1 MERRQEEH
9 LLPHPLWILVGTG
22 VGRQPSAAT
31 SLLLL
36 FSLQPTA
43 GIVRVFFSATSPF
56 TRRSPSAP
64 PPADHSPSPPRAQLL
79 AGETGPPFFAFSPRN
94 AAAGPATALLLP
106 AVVDA
111 DCHLFSSLVLPR
123 GSTTG
128 MRKKEGGL
136 LLERRQEEHLLPRPL
151 WILVG
156 TGAGRRPSA
165 ATSLLLLFSLQP
177 IAGIVR
183 VFFSAT
189 SPFTRRSPSAPPPA
203 DHSPSPPRAQ
213 LLAGETGPPFFA
225 FSPRNA
231 AAGPAT
237 ALLLPAVVDADCHLF
252 SSLVLPRGST
262 TGVPAYV
269 PTQCPDLRADPAS
282 RPACRP
288 SIPVYV
294 STQRPGLRADLMS
307 RPTCRLSISACV
319 LVSYPGHVES
329 VVGLKG
335 LNIDTIQ
342 QSFISSLMDASSGS
356 GSSPSITQPHT
367 VAVSPSKTSIIH
379 EEVVDIGG
387 KRKKVA
393 DVWSHAKKIIR
404 RNDKNEITAVVA
416 ICNYC
421 KTEVP
426 AHSKTHGNNGID
438 GHVKKCKNN
447 PHNAVKSG
455 SSQQILTQSSMNNA
469 LTPHIFCQKKLEDKV
484 VAFVVKDE
492 MPFRVVEGAG
502 FVEMMKEAQPRFKIP
517 NRKKI
522 ASLVWDLYAL
532 EMAKIKS
539 VIGDQRFKKVFGR
552 MAENVQFVEYF
563 EEVDGLEKKKRV
575 GPPME
580 KDWEKAQV
588 FVNFLKR
595 FHDTTLQLSATKK
608 TTSPLIWEEIVAM
621 RMIIDETILDTTDPS
636 LQEVAKRMESKFIKY
651 WGNLEKV
658 NKLVFLGHILDS
670 RYKLQMIGIHL
681 GDMKLDAS
689 KIQFFVDGLKNCLM
703 ELYHAYKGN
712 SPLDH
717 INGIDDGDV
726 DKDLM
731 EMYKND
737 PIKLNYHLKMA
748 QLRKAQKQAEI
759 TNEVDKYF
767 SDPFVKWSSSFDIL
781 EWWKGN
787 TTTFPVLSKIAKDIF
802 SIPSS
807 TVASENAFSL
817 GRRVVDPFRASL
829 HPKMVEALVC
839 TTDWLRGE
847 EINLYKE
854 PTEDEFN
861 FYKDCEEV
869 VTKFQL
875 KIIRWTVALIL
886 LPFFVAA
893 SALLAFVPASG
904 LLAAVPD
911 AGGLLAAVPDA
922 GGLLAAVPDATV
934 SAAASADTV
943 VARCSAASLRSMARV
958 SCRCRVAC
966 LRLMMAATS
975 PTTDSVGHHE
985 SHPFLPSTTGSCP
998 STAPLLILRP
1008 LPHRTPPI
1016 GHRRA
1021 ISMP

>member
-1 MERRQEEH
+1 
-9 LLPHPLWILVGTG
+9 
-22 VGRQPSAAT
+22 
-31 SLLLL
+31 
-36 FSLQPTA
+36 
-43 GIVRVFFSATSPF
+43 
-56 TRRSPSAP
+56 
-64 PPADHSPSPPRAQLL
+64 
-79 AGETGPPFFAFSPRN
+79 
-94 AAAGPATALLLP
+94 
-106 AVVDA
+106 
-111 DCHLFSSLVLPR
+111 
-123 GSTTG
+123 
-128 MRKKEGGL
+128 
-136 LLERRQEEHLLPRPL
+136 
-151 WILVG
+151 
-156 TGAGRRPSA
+156 
-165 ATSLLLLFSLQP
+165 
-177 IAGIVR
+177 
-183 VFFSAT
+183 
-189 SPFTRRSPSAPPPA
+189 
-203 DHSPSPPRAQ
+203 
-213 LLAGETGPPFFA
+213 
-225 FSPRNA
+225 
-231 AAGPAT
+231 
-237 ALLLPAVVDADCHLF
+237 
-252 SSLVLPRGST
+252 
-262 TGVPAYV
+262 
-269 PTQCPDLRADPAS
+269 
-282 RPACRP
+282 
-288 SIPVYV
+288 
-294 STQRPGLRADLMS
+294 
-307 RPTCRLSISACV
+307 
-319 LVSYPGHVES
+319 
-329 VVGLKG
+329 
-335 LNIDTIQ
+335 
-342 QSFISSLMDASSGS
+342 MDASSGS
-356 GSSPSITQPHT
+356 GSSPSITQPHI
-367 VAVSPSKTSIIH
+367 VSPSKASIIH

-404 RNDKNEITAVVA
+404 RNDKNEVTAVVA

-438 GHVKKCKNN
+438 GHVKKYKKN

-455 SSQQILTQSSMNNA
+455 SSQPILTQSSMNNA

-484 VAFVVKDE
+484 LAFVVKDE

-539 VIGDQRFKKVFGR
+539 VIGDQRMDKMSTVPMDVPTRWNSIYTMLFVAYKFKKVFGR

-636 LQEVAKRMESKFIKY
+636 LQEVAKRMESKFNKY

-658 NKLVFLGHILDS
+658 NKLVFLGHILDP

-689 KIQFFVDGLKNCLM
+689 KIHSFVDGLKNCLM

-731 EMYKND
+731 E
-737 PIKLNYHLKMA
+737 I
-748 QLRKAQKQAEI
+748 EI

-767 SDPFVKWSSSFDIL
+767 SDPFVKWSSNFDIL

-839 TTDWLRGE
+839 TSDWLRGE

-869 VTKFQL
+869 VTRSDQHRGWFQSS
-875 KIIRWTVALIL
+875 L
-886 LPFFVAA
+886 LTSIAATGIAPYSCVVTHGFVLDEKGMKM
-893 SALLAFVPASG
+893 SKSLGNVVDPDVVISG
-904 LLAAVPD
+904 GKNTKDQP
-911 AGGLLAAVPDA
+911 GYG
-922 GGLLAAVPDATV
+922 
-934 SAAASADTV
+934 ADV
-943 VARCSAASLRSMARV
+943 
-958 SCRCRVAC
+958 
-966 LRLMMAATS
+966 LRLWVS
-975 PTTDSVGHHE
+975 SVDYTGDVLIGPQILHQM
-985 SHPFLPSTTGSCP
+985 SDMYRKLRGTLQFLLSNLHDWNSQN
-998 STAPLLILRP
+998 TAV
-1008 LPHRTPPI
+1008 
-1016 GHRRA
+1016 
-1021 ISMP
+1021 

>member
-1 MERRQEEH
+1 M
-9 LLPHPLWILVGTG
+9 
-22 VGRQPSAAT
+22 
-31 SLLLL
+31 
-36 FSLQPTA
+36 F
-43 GIVRVFFSATSPF
+43 
-56 TRRSPSAP
+56 
-64 PPADHSPSPPRAQLL
+64 D
-79 AGETGPPFFAFSPRN
+79 
-94 AAAGPATALLLP
+94 
-106 AVVDA
+106 VV
-111 DCHLFSSLVLPR
+111 
-123 GSTTG
+123 
-128 MRKKEGGL
+128 
-136 LLERRQEEHLLPRPL
+136 
-151 WILVG
+151 I
-156 TGAGRRPSA
+156 
-165 ATSLLLLFSLQP
+165 
-177 IAGIVR
+177 
-183 VFFSAT
+183 
-189 SPFTRRSPSAPPPA
+189 
-203 DHSPSPPRAQ
+203 
-213 LLAGETGPPFFA
+213 
-225 FSPRNA
+225 
-231 AAGPAT
+231 
-237 ALLLPAVVDADCHLF
+237 
-252 SSLVLPRGST
+252 
-262 TGVPAYV
+262 
-269 PTQCPDLRADPAS
+269 
-282 RPACRP
+282 
-288 SIPVYV
+288 SIF
-294 STQRPGLRADLMS
+294 
-307 RPTCRLSISACV
+307 
-319 LVSYPGHVES
+319 
-329 VVGLKG
+329 
-335 LNIDTIQ
+335 LNCA
-342 QSFISSLMDASSGS
+342 ASSPA
-356 GSSPSITQPHT
+356 SPSITQPHT
-367 VAVSPSKTSIIH
+367 VSPSKTSIIH
-379 EEVVDIGG
+379 EEIVDIGG

-404 RNDKNEITAVVA
+404 RNDKNEVTAVVA

-438 GHVKKCKNN
+438 GHVKKCKKN
-447 PHNAVKSG
+447 PHNAVKS
-455 SSQQILTQSSMNNA
+455 SQPILTQSSMNNA

-563 EEVDGLEKKKRV
+563 EEVDGSEKKKRV

-636 LQEVAKRMESKFIKY
+636 LQEVAKRMESKFNKY

-658 NKLVFLGHILDS
+658 NKLVFLGHILDP

-689 KIQFFVDGLKNCLM
+689 KIQSFVDGLKNCLM

-748 QLRKAQKQAEI
+748 QLRKAQKQEEI

-839 TTDWLRGE
+839 TSDWLRGE

-869 VTKFQL
+869 ITIIL
-875 KIIRWTVALIL
+875 KVYLFVITLFSPQMSDARISWAKNSILTTVVDDFFDIGGSREELHDLIL
-886 LPFFVAA
+886 LVEKFVYLCHFLLFDLISLHPVLDKTTYHLINKETLAIVKKEAILVNASRGPVIDEAALVEHLKANPMFSVGLNVFEDEPKMKPGLAEQKNAIVVPHIA
-893 SALLAFVPASG
+893 SASKVTNNTQIEA
-904 LLAAVPD
+904 
-911 AGGLLAAVPDA
+911 
-922 GGLLAAVPDATV
+922 
-934 SAAASADTV
+934 
-943 VARCSAASLRSMARV
+943 
-958 SCRCRVAC
+958 
-966 LRLMMAATS
+966 
-975 PTTDSVGHHE
+975 
-985 SHPFLPSTTGSCP
+985 
-998 STAPLLILRP
+998 
-1008 LPHRTPPI
+1008 
-1016 GHRRA
+1016 
-1021 ISMP
+1021 

>member
-1 MERRQEEH
+1 
-9 LLPHPLWILVGTG
+9 
-22 VGRQPSAAT
+22 
-31 SLLLL
+31 
-36 FSLQPTA
+36 
-43 GIVRVFFSATSPF
+43 
-56 TRRSPSAP
+56 
-64 PPADHSPSPPRAQLL
+64 
-79 AGETGPPFFAFSPRN
+79 
-94 AAAGPATALLLP
+94 
-106 AVVDA
+106 
-111 DCHLFSSLVLPR
+111 
-123 GSTTG
+123 
-128 MRKKEGGL
+128 
-136 LLERRQEEHLLPRPL
+136 
-151 WILVG
+151 
-156 TGAGRRPSA
+156 
-165 ATSLLLLFSLQP
+165 
-177 IAGIVR
+177 
-183 VFFSAT
+183 
-189 SPFTRRSPSAPPPA
+189 
-203 DHSPSPPRAQ
+203 
-213 LLAGETGPPFFA
+213 
-225 FSPRNA
+225 
-231 AAGPAT
+231 
-237 ALLLPAVVDADCHLF
+237 
-252 SSLVLPRGST
+252 
-262 TGVPAYV
+262 
-269 PTQCPDLRADPAS
+269 
-282 RPACRP
+282 
-288 SIPVYV
+288 
-294 STQRPGLRADLMS
+294 
-307 RPTCRLSISACV
+307 
-319 LVSYPGHVES
+319 
-329 VVGLKG
+329 
-335 LNIDTIQ
+335 
-342 QSFISSLMDASSGS
+342 MDASSGS

-367 VAVSPSKTSIIH
+367 VSPSKASIIH

-404 RNDKNEITAVVA
+404 RNDKNEVTAVVA

-438 GHVKKCKNN
+438 GHVKKCKKN

-455 SSQQILTQSSMNNA
+455 SSQPILTQSSMNNA

-484 VAFVVKDE
+484 LAFVVKDE
-492 MPFRVVEGAG
+492 MSFRVVEGAG

-539 VIGDQRFKKVFGR
+539 VIGDQRMDKMSTVPMDVPTRWNSTYTMLFVAYKFKKVFGR

-636 LQEVAKRMESKFIKY
+636 LQEVAKRMESKFNKY

-658 NKLVFLGHILDS
+658 NKLVFLGHILDP

-689 KIQFFVDGLKNCLM
+689 KIHSFVDSLKNCLM

-767 SDPFVKWSSSFDIL
+767 SDPFVKWSSNFDIL

-839 TTDWLRGE
+839 TSDWLRGE

-869 VTKFQL
+869 VTR
-875 KIIRWTVALIL
+875 IAPYSCVVTHG
-886 LPFFVAA
+886 FVLDEKGMKM
-893 SALLAFVPASG
+893 SKSLGNVVDPDVVISG
-904 LLAAVPD
+904 RKNTKDQP
-911 AGGLLAAVPDA
+911 GYG
-922 GGLLAAVPDATV
+922 
-934 SAAASADTV
+934 ADV
-943 VARCSAASLRSMARV
+943 
-958 SCRCRVAC
+958 
-966 LRLMMAATS
+966 LRLWVS
-975 PTTDSVGHHE
+975 SVDYTGDVLIGPQILHQM
-985 SHPFLPSTTGSCP
+985 SDMYRKLRGTLRFLLSN
-998 STAPLLILRP
+998 LHDWNVL
-1008 LPHRTPPI
+1008 
-1016 GHRRA
+1016 
-1021 ISMP
+1021 